1 MVEDYQENYIT
12 GWTKLY
18 RSFVNWEWF
27 TVPNM
32 VHIFIYCLLK
42 ANHKN
47 KRWRGIEIKRGSFIT
62 SYGNIANETGLTVKK
77 VRTALKNLEKT
88 GEIIRKSGNQNTLI
102 TICKYDTYQIFNDEE
117 GKQRANRGQT
127 EGNQRA
133 TTKNDKNIKNDKNNT
148 IPSFEIF
155 KNYALEKS
163 EKLNYAL
170 DLKKLELK
178 YESWV
183 ENKWMT
189 GGKNSRKIKNWKS
202 TLLNTLP
209 YLQKEKNSAQKEKV
223 LTLAQ
228 KMKQDYG
235 IN

>member
-1 MVEDYQENYIT
+1 MVEDFQENYIT

-18 RSFVNWEWF
+18 RSFVDWEWF

-47 KRWRGIEIKRGSFIT
+47 KRWRGVEIKRGSFIT
-62 SYGNIANETGLTVKK
+62 SYGNMANDTGLTVKK

-88 GEIIRKSGNQNTLI
+88 GEIIRESGNQNTLV
-102 TICKYDTYQIFNDEE
+102 TICKYDTYQSFNDEE
-117 GKQRANRGQT
+117 GKRRANEGQSK
-127 EGNQRA
+127 GNQRA
-133 TTKNDKNIKNDKNNT
+133 TTNNDKNINNDKNT
-148 IPSFEIF
+148 IPSFKDF
-155 KNYALEKS
+155 KIYALEKS
-163 EKLNYAL
+163 DKLSYNI

-209 YLQKEKNSAQKEKV
+209 YLQKEKSSAQKEKV
-223 LTLAQ
+223 LTLAE